1 MRRLLLIAAL
11 LVGSVV
17 IMASRCAGG
26 HGTKI
31 FIANWTQYPFHP
43 NGGDRLD
50 LGCSRDVLTLKHGT
64 TEEIAIKRNGVTVV
78 TVIVKSL
85 VAEAS
90 PNDYEA
96 GIRLE
101 EPNTV
106 GQFAVS
112 CDAADIVLATL
123 RHPSP

>member
-1 MRRLLLIAAL
+1 LLLIVAL
-11 LVGSVV
+11 LAGS
-17 IMASRCAGG
+17 IAITASRCAGG

-43 NGGDRLD
+43 NNGDRLD
-50 LGCSRDVLTLKHGT
+50 LGCSREVLTLKHGT
-64 TEEIAIKRNGVTVV
+64 TEEITIKRNGVTVV
-78 TVIVKSL
+78 TVIVKSQ

-101 EPNTV
+101 EPTTV
-106 GQFAVS
+106 GQFTVS
-112 CDAADIVLATL
+112 CDAADIVQATL
-123 RHPSP
+123 RHPTSP